1 MRRMLPPP
9 PMATVFVFAA
19 IAACAPAR
27 KSGDTATKPE
37 VTAGDIEKHPNESI
51 EMLLQR
57 KASGLLVKQTPDG
70 IALTVRGVSS
80 FDGSA
85 KPPLWILNGMPFS
98 PGPGGV
104 ISGID
109 PYEIES
115 IKLLRGSDAAIY
127 GIDAANGVIVITTKK
142 AGPPKP

>member
-1 MRRMLPPP
+1 MRRLLLPPP
-9 PMATVFVFAA
+9 IATAVVLAA
-19 IAACAPAR
+19 LCACAPAH
-27 KSGDTATKPE
+27 KSGTTAAKPD
-37 VTAGDIEKHPNESI
+37 VTARDVEQHPNESI

-70 IALTVRGVSS
+70 IALTVRGGAS
-80 FDGSA
+80 FDGTE

-115 IKLLRGSDAAIY
+115 IKLLKGGDAAIY

-142 AGPPKP
+142 GPTKP